1 MIENSGAA
9 PAHDANRDEF
19 AKEGNVPRE
28 GWLSAILGLIESRV
42 GIIIL
47 ELKEAF
53 NNGLAKLVPLLI
65 CLFCAFATWTLMVVA
80 SIGCLASATEWK
92 WYQITFATAG
102 LHIVIAITAFLIA
115 KKKKPALFLVTRS
128 EFEKDRKWLNQLKNR
143 NK

>member
-9 PAHDANRDEF
+9 PAHNANRDEF
-19 AKEGNVPRE
+19 AKEGNMPRG
-28 GWLSAILGLIESRV
+28 GWLSGILDLIESRV
-42 GIIIL
+42 GIITL
-47 ELKEAF
+47 ELEEAF
-53 NNGLAKLVPLLI
+53 NNSLAKLVPLLI

-80 SIGCLASATEWK
+80 FIGCLASVTEWK

-102 LHIVIAITAFLIA
+102 LHIVIAISTFLIV
-115 KKKKPALFLVTRS
+115 KKKSPALFPVTRS